1 MMLES
6 PSNVIWQVYLWS
18 TLIPLVLNFGNLLLS
33 RWIPAE
39 RGVGL
44 SGNDVFLSPWHSDP
58 NSAQSAEICSH
69 TRRYDRI
76 TVLPGDAQ
84 FRQHNAAYVPI
95 LPPSSVIV
103 WRTAKSRFVLTRKS

>member
-69 TRRYDRI
+69 TIELQFSPATRNFASTMLHMYRYC
-76 TVLPGDAQ
+76 LHPQ
-84 FRQHNAAYVPI
+84 
-95 LPPSSVIV
+95 
-103 WRTAKSRFVLTRKS
+103 